1 MASADEPEV
10 NARPIGAPRRG
21 AFGRA
26 RPYEGRVGEQERCD
40 SVCGIAG
47 VMMRGG
53 AAADQGVLQR
63 LADAMAHRGPDG
75 SGLYVRD
82 NLGFAHTRLAI
93 IDLQTG
99 DQPLVAPDAVVL
111 IANAEVYND
120 PELRLGLAEAPFA
133 TRSDCESPLHL
144 YRAKGLDFA
153 DDLRGMYA
161 IAIHDPAQA
170 RLVLTRDPFGIKP
183 IYYVEDAAG
192 FAFASEPQALIAAGL
207 AGSALRPHPRAELL
221 QLKFS
226 TGADTIFAGIQRVEP
241 GETLVIEDGR
251 ITQRRRR
258 AMLPKAG
265 PVRAPA
271 ASLSEQLDAVLL
283 DTVSHHLRSDV
294 PYGLFLSGGIDS
306 AVLVTLM
313 ARLSSQPVYALTA
326 GFPGSAAA
334 DETAQAARVAR
345 AVGAEHHVVEMTHT
359 DFWNLAPSI
368 AKALDDPCADG
379 AALPSFMLARAARG
393 QLKVVLNGAGAD
405 EIFGGYTRYRR
416 ARWLGPLA
424 GRSRGTGVFDKDFGP
439 APSLHGWRDS
449 LARVSRQEAGHGRTV
464 IQKLQA
470 IDSAEWLPNDV
481 LLVLDRCL
489 MAHGVEGRT
498 PFLDPPTA
506 DFAFRLP
513 DGLKV
518 QGKFGKWLLRDWL
531 NRQVPQAAAFAR
543 KTGFVPP
550 VGEWIAAQE
559 CHLEDLVAAQPGVA
573 ETFSGNV
580 VRAVIGSAAENAQ
593 AAWSLVFY
601 ALWHSVHVLG
611 LPADGTID
619 EVLATA
625 GRAG

>member
-1 MASADEPEV
+1 
-10 NARPIGAPRRG
+10 
-21 AFGRA
+21 
-26 RPYEGRVGEQERCD
+26 
-40 SVCGIAG
+40 
-47 VMMRGG
+47 MMRGG
-53 AAADQGVLQR
+53 ADADEGLLRVL
-63 LADAMAHRGPDG
+63 AGAMTHRGPDG
-75 SGLYVRD
+75 SGFYAKGAVGL
-82 NLGFAHTRLAI
+82 AQTRLAI
-93 IDLQTG
+93 IDLATG
-99 DQPLVAPDAVVL
+99 DQPLIAPDGVAL
-111 IANAEVYND
+111 IANGEIYND
-120 PELRLGLAEAPFA
+120 PEIRARLTDAPYA
-133 TRSDCESPLHL
+133 TGSDCESPLHL
-144 YRAKGLDFA
+144 YRAEGVGFA
-153 DDLRGMYA
+153 DQLRGMYA

-183 IYYVEDAAG
+183 IYYVEDQRG
-192 FAFASEPQALIAAGL
+192 FAFASEPQALLAAGL
-207 AGSALRPHPRAELL
+207 AGRTVNARARAEML

-226 TGADTIFAGIQRVEP
+226 TGAQTIFEGVRRVEP

-251 ITQRRRR
+251 ITQRRHQ
-258 AMLPKAG
+258 AMLPKAA
-265 PVRAPA
+265 PVRTAKGGLEA
-271 ASLSEQLDAVLL
+271 QLDAVLM

-306 AVLVTLM
+306 AVLATLM
-313 ARLSSQPVYALTA
+313 ARFSSQPVYALTA

-345 AVGAEHHVVEMTHT
+345 AVGAEHHVVEMTHA
-359 DFWNLAPSI
+359 DFWREAPRI
-368 AKALDDPCADG
+368 AAALDEPCADG
-379 AALPSFMLARAARG
+379 AALPSFMLARAAKG
-393 QLKVVLNGAGAD
+393 HLKVVLNGAGAD

-416 ARWLGPLA
+416 ARWLGALA
-424 GRSRGTGVFDKDFGP
+424 GRSRTRGVFGANFGVAP
-439 APSLHGWRDS
+439 ALDGWRDG
-449 LARVSRQEAGHGRTV
+449 LAEVSRAEAGHGRTV
-464 IQKLQA
+464 VQKLQA

-513 DGLKV
+513 DGLKI

-531 NRQVPQAAAFAR
+531 NRQLPESAAFAR

-559 CHLEDLVAAQPGVA
+559 CRLEELVAAQPGIA
-573 ETFSGNV
+573 ETFSGDF
-580 VRAVIGSAAENAQ
+580 VRAVLAGAAANAQ

-601 ALWHSVHVLG
+601 ALWHSHHVLG

-619 EVLATA
+619 EVLAEA

>member
-1 MASADEPEV
+1 M
-10 NARPIGAPRRG
+10 
-21 AFGRA
+21 
-26 RPYEGRVGEQERCD
+26 
-40 SVCGIAG
+40 CGIAG

-53 AAADQGVLQR
+53 AAADQGALR
-63 LADAMAHRGPDG
+63 RMAEAMSHRGPDG
-75 SGLYVRD
+75 SGVYARD

-99 DQPLVAPDAVVL
+99 DQPLTAPDGVTL
-111 IANAEVYND
+111 IANAEIYND
-120 PELRLGLAEAPFA
+120 PELRQSLPNAPFA

-161 IAIHDPAQA
+161 IAIHDPSQA

-183 IYYVEDAAG
+183 IYYVQAANA

-207 AGSALRPHPRAELL
+207 AGRTLRPHPRAELL
-221 QLKFS
+221 QLKFT
-226 TGADTIFAGIQRVEP
+226 TGADTIFADIQRVEP
-241 GETLVIEDGR
+241 GETLVVVDGQ
-251 ITQRRRR
+251 ITERRRR
-258 AMLPKAG
+258 AMLPNKG
-265 PVRAPA
+265 PVSTAKGPLA
-271 ASLSEQLDAVLL
+271 DQLDAVLM

-306 AVLVTLM
+306 AVLVALM

-326 GFPGSAAA
+326 GFPGSDAA
-334 DETAQAARVAR
+334 DETGQAARVAR

-359 DFWNLAPSI
+359 DFWNLAPRI
-368 AKALDDPCADG
+368 AAALDDPSADG
-379 AALPSFMLARAARG
+379 AALPSYMLARAAQG
-393 QLKVVLNGAGAD
+393 HLKVVLNGAGAD

-416 ARWLGPLA
+416 ARWLGVLA
-424 GRSRGTGVFDKDFGP
+424 GRSRTRGVFDPDFGP
-439 APSLHGWRDS
+439 APALQGWRDS
-449 LARVSRQEAGHGRTV
+449 LAEVSREESGHGRTV

-489 MAHGVEGRT
+489 MAHSVEGRT

-513 DGLKV
+513 DNLKI
-518 QGKFGKWLLRDWL
+518 QGKLGKWLLRDWL
-531 NRQVPQAAAFAR
+531 NRAVPESAAFAR

-559 CHLEDLVAAQPGVA
+559 CHLEELVANQPGVA
-573 ETFSGNV
+573 ETFSGDF
-580 VRAVIGSAAENAQ
+580 VRAVLGNAAANAQ

-601 ALWHSVHVLG
+601 ALWHSHHVLG
-611 LPADGTID
+611 LAPDGTID
-619 EVLATA
+619 QVLAQA
-625 GRAG
+625 GRAA